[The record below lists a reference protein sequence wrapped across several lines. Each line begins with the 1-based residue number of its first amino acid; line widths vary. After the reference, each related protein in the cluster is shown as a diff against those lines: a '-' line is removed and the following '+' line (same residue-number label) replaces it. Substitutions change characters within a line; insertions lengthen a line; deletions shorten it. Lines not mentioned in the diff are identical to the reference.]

1 MQTNLLAELK
11 LVNLLISEWYQNESA
26 AINLLSRSNDLNLNE
41 KVRIYH
47 HGQHQQFRKRSSILQ
62 LQTPAGIVS
71 GHLDCAKAL
80 EDNVTEHLTNHT
92 NLNPLAQGILLNE
105 VEESFTDADNEKL
118 RAAPT
123 KIEIKG
129 VLDSCRAHAAPGTD
143 GLTVYLY
150 RQCWQT
156 LCDPLTEVIQ
166 EVFRGSKP
174 TPSQR
179 TSLMVFGNKP
189 GKKAKSL
196 LISDRRKLSL
206 LMTGVEAARV
216 RSTMSRT
223 ISPLQLVTGGDKRI
237 SHGVAMAR
245 DAIHIAGK
253 TKTRCGILDT
263 DLIAAFCNMVGTWCF
278 TVLAKKG
285 LCEEIIQRY
294 KNCMRTIYQ

>member
-1 MQTNLLAELK
+1 MGKLNILKLRQVNLTNKVNNMQLNSLAELK
-11 LVNLLISEWYQNESA
+11 LVNLLISEWYQNESSM
-26 AINLLSRSNDLNLNE
+26 IHLLSRSNDLNLNE

-47 HGQHQQFRKRSSILQ
+47 HGQHQQFIKRSSILQ
-62 LQTPAGIVS
+62 LQTPAGLVS

-80 EDNVTEHLTNHT
+80 EDNVTDHLTNHAD
-92 NLNPLAQGILLNE
+92 LDPLAQDILLSE

-118 RAAPT
+118 RAVPT
-123 KIEIKG
+123 KAEIKG

-150 RQCWQT
+150 QQCWQT
-156 LCDPLTEVIQ
+156 LGDPLTEVICK
-166 EVFRGSKP
+166 VFSGNKP

-206 LMTGVEAARV
+206 LNVDFKLMTGIEAARV

-223 ISPLQLVTGGDKRI
+223 INPLQLVTGGDKRI

-253 TKTRCGILDT
+253 TRTRCGILDT
-263 DLIAAFCNMVGTWCF
+263 DLNAAF
-278 TVLAKKG
+278 
-285 LCEEIIQRY
+285 
-294 KNCMRTIYQ
+294 